1 MRQREPGL
9 QRPWSRMHGRRTWQ
23 QGVSYTRMRN
33 SFSLSLCLPRV
44 GHIGKPHLL
53 PTSSGRKNQAGHV
66 TLASAVVSDKCHGEE
81 SEGLLLRTLTSSFRG
96 RSALTS
102 APDPRPAQRF
112 CAQFLFCFCLHPTPR
127 HPARHGHIW
136 TQTHLCTLTR
146 KHVCKVRPVHA
157 DTQRHTHADTHVQTA
172 TPVHMHVRTLT

>member
-1 MRQREPGL
+1 M
-9 QRPWSRMHGRRTWQ
+9 
-23 QGVSYTRMRN
+23 
-33 SFSLSLCLPRV
+33 PRV

-66 TLASAVVSDKCHGEE
+66 TLASAVVSDKCHGKE

-102 APDPRPAQRF
+102 APDSRPAQRF
-112 CAQFLFCFCLHPTPR
+112 CAQFSFCFCLHPTPR

-136 TQTHLCTLTR
+136 TQTHLCALTR
-146 KHVCKVRPVHA
+146 KHACKVRPAHA
-157 DTQRHTHADTHVQTA
+157 DTQRHTCRHACADCHACPHARAHTHMSISTHA
-172 TPVHMHVRTLT
+172 LSNADARA